1 MKRSRFKEEQI
12 IKILREV
19 ESGKKVVDMCRQYG
33 ISDATYYNGRKKYS
47 GMTVLDLTRLRELES
62 ENSRLKRIIA
72 QQALDIDCLKEINS
86 KKW

>member
-12 IKILREV
+12 IRILREA
-19 ESGKKVVDMCRQYG
+19 ESGKKIVDVCRHYG
-33 ISDATYYNGRKKYS
+33 ISDATFYVWRKKYS
-47 GMTVLDLTRLRELES
+47 GMTVTDLARLRELES

-72 QQALDIDCLKEINS
+72 QQALDIDCLKEINL